1 MLLITVALVGLFI
14 LWQLPRA
21 WAFVLPMRLTTV
33 GARAVAGISA
43 GISTVVFQTLTRNHI
58 LTPGLIGFDWIYVLL
73 NRLSVFFLGTSAL
86 SGIDTTPGCVLSPV
100 I

>member
-33 GARAVAGISA
+33 GALAVAGIDRKS
-43 GISTVVFQTLTRNHI
+43 VV
-58 LTPGLIGFDWIYVLL
+58 
-73 NRLSVFFLGTSAL
+73 
-86 SGIDTTPGCVLSPV
+86 
-100 I
+100 